1 MKKTTFFVGVLSG
14 VVLARTWKVLAKE
27 GIKTGI
33 KAGRKFREIS
43 QQAMEDIEDLTAEAA
58 QELSQ
63 RDAEHDQRHAEHDQE
78 VM

>member
-43 QQAMEDIEDLTAEAA
+43 QQAMEDIEDLTAEATEELA
-58 QELSQ
+58 EQE
-63 RDAEHDQRHAEHDQE
+63 QE
-78 VM
+78 AGR